1 MKIIPV
7 FRLLNIAQLCSSSFG
22 RVELQIVGSTNLVI
36 RGIIYMKVRCGDMFK
51 RLLIWLFDKR
61 VLEAINNGSTYN
73 EVKDLVRR
81 LSQSGNP

>member
-1 MKIIPV
+1 
-7 FRLLNIAQLCSSSFG
+7 
-22 RVELQIVGSTNLVI
+22 
-36 RGIIYMKVRCGDMFK
+36 MFK
-51 RLLIWLFDKR
+51 RLFIWLFDKI